1 MKPSDLMLALFVV
14 VIWGVNFSFIKI
26 GLEEL
31 PPILFSA
38 LRFAI
43 VALPAAFFI
52 PFPKTSVWNVIG
64 VGLFLGV
71 FKFGLLF
78 IAMKQDA
85 SAGISSLLLQA
96 QVFFTIA
103 LSMVVLK
110 ESVTKFQLAGISIAL
125 VGFVTIALNVGGN
138 ITALGL
144 SMLLLAALF
153 WGFANLIMKRMKQVN
168 LLHFM
173 VWVSLIPPI
182 PLLLLSYYTETNS
195 PIELLLATSMPTWG
209 ALAFVSYLSTLVAF
223 AVWGKLLSLYSAAV
237 VTPFALLIPIAGIAT
252 SSLMLGE
259 VLTSDE
265 IASALLIMFGLSIC
279 VFGSKLQTA
288 IAKRKSRSVEVE
300 AE

>member
-1 MKPSDLMLALFVV
+1 MKPLDLMLALFVIL
-14 VIWGVNFSFIKI
+14 IWGVNFSFIKI

-43 VALPAAFFI
+43 VALPAVFFI
-52 PFPKTSVWNVIG
+52 PFPKTSIWNVIG
-64 VGLFLGV
+64 VGLFIGV

-85 SAGISSLLLQA
+85 SAGISSLIMQA

-103 LSMVVLK
+103 LSVLVFK
-110 ESVTKFQLAGISIAL
+110 ESVTKFQLAGISVAL
-125 VGFVTIALNVGGN
+125 IGFVMISFNAGGN

-144 SMLLLAALF
+144 TLLTLAALF
-153 WGFANLIMKRMKQVN
+153 WAVANLIMKRMKNVN

-173 VWVSLIPPI
+173 IWVSLIPPL

-195 PIELLLATSMPTWG
+195 PVELLLATSMPTWW

-223 AVWGKLLSLYSAAV
+223 AIWGKLMSLYSAAV
-237 VTPFALLIPIAGIAT
+237 VTPFALLIPITGIIT

-259 VLTSDE
+259 RLTSDE
-265 IASALLIMFGLSIC
+265 IASALLIMFGLSVC
-279 VFGSKLQTA
+279 VFGNKLQVV
-288 IAKRKSRSVEVE
+288 IAKRKNTKVEVE

>member
-1 MKPSDLMLALFVV
+1 MKPLDLMLALIVV
-14 VIWGVNFSFIKI
+14 LIWGVNFSFIKI

-43 VALPAAFFI
+43 VALPAVLFI
-52 PFPKTSVWNVIG
+52 PFPKTSVWNVVS

-85 SAGISSLLLQA
+85 SAGISSLLMQA

-103 LSMVVLK
+103 LSMLVLK
-110 ESVTKFQLAGISIAL
+110 ESVTKPQMLGISIAL
-125 VGFVTIALNVGGN
+125 VGFVTIALSVGGN

-173 VWVSLIPPI
+173 VWVSLIPPL

-195 PIELLLATSMPTWG
+195 PVELLLNTSLPTWG

-223 AVWGKLLSLYSAAV
+223 AIWAKLLSLYSAAA
-237 VTPFALLIPIAGIAT
+237 VTPFALLIPVAGIIT

-259 VLTSDE
+259 RLTSDE
-265 IASALLIMFGLSIC
+265 VASGMLIMFGLGVC
-279 VFGSKLQTA
+279 VFGSKLQVL
-288 IAKRKSRSVEVE
+288 IAKRKSKKLE
-300 AE
+300 AEVK

>member
-1 MKPSDLMLALFVV
+1 MKPLDLMLALLVV
-14 VIWGVNFSFIKI
+14 LIWGVNFSFIKI

-43 VALPAAFFI
+43 VALPAVLFI
-52 PFPKTSVWNVIG
+52 PFPKTSIWHVVG

-96 QVFFTIA
+96 QVFFTVA
-103 LSMVVLK
+103 LSVLILK
-110 ESVTKFQLAGISIAL
+110 ESVTKPQLFGISISL
-125 VGFVTIALNVGGN
+125 IGFTTIALNVGGN

-153 WGFANLIMKRMKQVN
+153 WGFSNLIMKRMKEVN

-182 PLLLLSYYTETNS
+182 PLLLLSYYMETDS
-195 PIELLLATSMPTWG
+195 PVELLLGTSTSTWG
-209 ALAFVSYLSTLVAF
+209 ALAFVSYLSTLLAF
-223 AVWGKLLSLYSAAV
+223 AVWGKLLSLYSAAI
-237 VTPFALLIPIAGIAT
+237 VTPFALLIPISGIIT
-252 SSLMLGE
+252 SALMLGE
-259 VLTSDE
+259 RLTTDE
-265 IASALLIMFGLSIC
+265 VIGALLIMFGLSVC
-279 VFGSKLQTA
+279 VFGSKLQA
-288 IAKRKSRSVEVE
+288 LIFKRRKGALEVE
-300 AE
+300 SD